1 MADFLSKIPSKT
13 LRSTGLASVFED
25 AVFPTFAFLPSLT
38 PDDESLQLLPPAY
51 EVLRKLARKRAEAD
65 TELGSGEKEKMA
77 LLDKVMRE
85 GVFMG
90 YFHAKEH
97 VRVVEVLC
105 RETRIILG
113 EMGVHGVKHLKV
125 RKESRT
131 ENGLGPWTTQGLTT
145 TCRT

>member
-1 MADFLSKIPSKT
+1 MTDFLSKLPSKI

-25 AVFPTFAFLPSLT
+25 AAFPTLAFLPSLT
-38 PDDESLQLLPPAY
+38 PDDASVQLLPAAY
-51 EVLRKLARKRAEAD
+51 EVLRTLARKRAEAE

-105 RETRIILG
+105 RETQIILG

-125 RKESRT
+125 RKSPERRMVESLDRPRV
-131 ENGLGPWTTQGLTT
+131 NSL
-145 TCRT
+145 